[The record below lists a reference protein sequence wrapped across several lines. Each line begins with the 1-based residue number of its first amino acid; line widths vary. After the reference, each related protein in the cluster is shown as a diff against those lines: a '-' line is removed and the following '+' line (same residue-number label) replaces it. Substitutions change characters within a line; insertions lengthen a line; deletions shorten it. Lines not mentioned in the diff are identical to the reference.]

1 MTKKRRK
8 KKSHFGERL
17 LIVLVTLMIFAI
29 LLLGGLG
36 YAGYRVTQSDRTL
49 PNMSIDGVG
58 VGYMTADEVAAALQ
72 RGSWAG
78 LDDSELTVSFPLGL
92 SCTLSRLQAG
102 ACLTPDEAAR
112 RLLTI
117 GHDGDWYSNLAMWL
131 RAYLAPRTYPVT
143 LPDPELNET
152 YIRANIKSVTE
163 QFHELTG
170 DAEVHL
176 DRQNARLTLVKGGG
190 SVSLDEEAIYRR
202 VCQALTEGEKAL
214 TWTEIAGAVMQPD
227 FNKIYNDVSV
237 EPQDAHFDE
246 QWNIVP
252 EIVGCRFDTD
262 TAVRLWREAAPAE
275 TIEIPLEIFEPA
287 TLAEDLEGLLYRDR
301 LCFMTTSY
309 WDSDSDRIGN
319 IHLAADR
326 LQGITLLPGEIFS
339 YNDAVGERTEEK
351 GYRWA
356 GAYADGEVTIE
367 IGGGICQVSST
378 LYCAAMYAQMTT
390 VMRQNHWFPVSYLSM
405 GYDATVSW
413 QSPDYR
419 FKNTREYPVKIVTS
433 YDDHS
438 VTIEFWGTN
447 TDGSHVSPWT
457 TTNEVY
463 DEKWGCLI
471 GYSVTVIRNILDAN
485 DNLITQIQ
493 EPTGIYHLHDNEI
506 DWPAAKL
513 AEDAAASNSG
523 TGAVFVP
530 G

>member
-1 MTKKRRK
+1 MTQKRK
-8 KKSHFGERL
+8 KQTSHFGQRL
-17 LIVLVTLMIFAI
+17 LLVLITVMIVAV

-49 PNMSIDGVG
+49 PNLSLDDIPIGSLTEAE
-58 VGYMTADEVAAALQ
+58 TAEMLK
-72 RGSWAG
+72 RYTWKG
-78 LDDSELTVSFPLGL
+78 LDDSTLTVSFPLNL
-92 SCTLSRLQAG
+92 SLTLSRREAN
-102 ACLTPDEAAR
+102 ACFTAEEAAR
-112 RLLTI
+112 RLI
-117 GHDGDWYSNLAMWL
+117 AFGHDGDWFQNLG
-131 RAYLAPRTYPVT
+131 AYLKAYLRPGSYPVI
-143 LPDPELNET
+143 LPAPELDES
-152 YIRANIKSVTE
+152 YIRANILSVTE
-163 QFHELTG
+163 KFHDLTA
-170 DAEVHL
+170 DSEVFL
-176 DRQNARLTLVKGGG
+176 DRQNACLSLVKGGG
-190 SVSLDEEAIYRR
+190 NIWLDGEAVYNAVR
-202 VCQALTEGEKAL
+202 KAL
-214 TWTEIAGAVMQPD
+214 MDGSETIRWTEVSGSVMQPD
-227 FNKIYNDVSV
+227 FGKIYNDVAV

-252 EIVGCRFDTD
+252 EVVGCSFDTD
-262 TAVRLWREAAPAE
+262 AAVKLWREAAPGSR
-275 TIEIPLEIFEPA
+275 IEIPLEIFEPS

-326 LQGITLLPGEIFS
+326 LNGITLVPGEIFS

-356 GAYADGEVTIE
+356 GAYADGEVTTE

-390 VMRQNHWFPVSYLSM
+390 VMRQNHWFAVSYLSM

-413 QSPDYR
+413 QMPDYR
-419 FKNTREYPVKIVTS
+419 FKNTRDYPVKIVAY

-447 TDGSHVSPWT
+447 TDGSHVRPWT
-457 TTNEVY
+457 ASHEVY
-463 DEKWGCLI
+463 DETWGCLV
-471 GYSVTVIRNILDAN
+471 GYSVTVNRDILDAN
-485 DNLITQIQ
+485 DNMIAQIQ

-513 AEDAAASNSG
+513 EQDAAQASG
-523 TGAVFVP
+523 AAAVFVP